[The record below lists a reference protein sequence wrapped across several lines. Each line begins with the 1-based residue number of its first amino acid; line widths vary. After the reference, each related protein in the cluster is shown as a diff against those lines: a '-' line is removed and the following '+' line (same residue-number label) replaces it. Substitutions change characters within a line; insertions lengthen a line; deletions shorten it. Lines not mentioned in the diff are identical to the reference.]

1 MIPKTQVKLKIQNAV
16 YDKFVQFI
24 KQFNKDEIE
33 IISENDDFVSAKQ
46 YLQNELDEIVSEKAI
61 FYSFNETE
69 NKLEQIIN
77 KNHFCPINY

>member
-1 MIPKTQVKLKIQNAV
+1 VIPKTQVKLKIQNAV